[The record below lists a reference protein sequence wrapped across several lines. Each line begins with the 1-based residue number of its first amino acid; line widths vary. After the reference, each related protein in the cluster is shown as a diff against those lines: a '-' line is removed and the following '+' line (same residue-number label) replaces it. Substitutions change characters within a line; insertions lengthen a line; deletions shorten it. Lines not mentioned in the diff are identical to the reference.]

1 VARAARVSVAGGARG
16 STLRM
21 VLQTG
26 WKRQVRRM
34 CAAVGLRVVRLR
46 RVRLGPLELGRLRP
60 GAWRELTSREIR
72 ALGGV

>member
-1 VARAARVSVAGGARG
+1 
-16 STLRM
+16 M
-21 VLQTG
+21 VLKTG

-34 CAAVGLRVVRLR
+34 CAAVGLRVLRLR

-72 ALGGV
+72 ALGGT